1 VSVGGVLEA
10 GRRLFSPLRFIG
22 SASQLAGPVLVVAL
36 GLALLIVPRLAAYHG
51 NPSGFVQFGHHF
63 APETHPPHSAIIGS
77 PIGYDGQF
85 YWIQARD
92 PLVLHPSTLADIDA
106 AGRGYNLQRVAYPA
120 LAALLAV
127 GQVGALPWTLL
138 AVNVIAVLALT
149 AVVAAYARHRGRS
162 VWWALAIALTP
173 GIVMGTL
180 RDLSDPLATAAM
192 LGGLIC
198 YERGRRGWAAAL
210 LTLGVLAREPMIVAV
225 VAVGI
230 DILAGLWRDR
240 SAPHD
245 RRRAA
250 SAWPV
255 VIIPVVLFVGWQLY
269 TKNLTVPL
277 APSGTVAAHAS
288 AAPAARAPAGSDA
301 LQLPPLNDFSIEIH
315 RTLKIDPVPARIW
328 DLAYIALVLAGMA
341 TAVALL
347 RRGLKAAT
355 VTAVLTGVVLAVIFF
370 GDQWGISRY
379 GAPLF
384 GALLLAG
391 LGNALHGPPRMCAAA
406 AALTVFVPFVI
417 PGG

>member
-1 VSVGGVLEA
+1 MSVGGVLEA
-10 GRRLFSPLRFIG
+10 GRKLVSPLRFIG
-22 SASQLAGPVLVVAL
+22 SAPQLAGPVLVVAL
-36 GLALLIVPRLAAYHG
+36 GLTLLIVPRLVAYHG
-51 NPSGFVQFGHHF
+51 NPSGFVQFGHQF
-63 APETHPPHSAIIGS
+63 APETRPPHGAIIGS

-149 AVVAAYARHRGRS
+149 AMLAAYARHRGRS

-198 YERGRRGWAAAL
+198 YERGRREWAAAL

-230 DILAGLWRDR
+230 DILAGMWRDR
-240 SAPHD
+240 SAPQG

-250 SAWPV
+250 RAWPV
-255 VIIPVVLFVGWQLY
+255 VIIPVLAFVGWQLY
-269 TKNLTVPL
+269 TRSLTVPV
-277 APSGTVAAHAS
+277 APSGAIATKNASTAA
-288 AAPAARAPAGSDA
+288 AARAPAGSDV

-347 RRGLKAAT
+347 RRGPKAPT

-391 LGNALHGPPRMCAAA
+391 LGNALRGPPRLCAAA
-406 AALTVFVPFVI
+406 ALLTVLVPS
-417 PGG
+417 